1 MKIAIKKLNEDNQ
14 LPTRAH
20 DSDAGYDLYS
30 SEAVTLAPME
40 RRAVKTGV
48 SIALPELISDC
59 EVYGRVAPRSGLAVN
74 KGLDVLAVLA
84 GVIDASYR
92 GEIAVVLINLSSEEV
107 SLDKG
112 AKIAQLIIERYHA
125 VEWEEVSELPPSE
138 RGEGGFGSSGE

>member
-1 MKIAIKKLNEDNQ
+1 MKISIKKLTEDAQ
-14 LPTRAH
+14 LPMRAH

-30 SEAVTLAPME
+30 SEAVTLQPLE
-40 RRAVKTGV
+40 RRAVKTGI
-48 SIALPELISDC
+48 SFALPELLPDR

-74 KGLDVLAVLA
+74 KGLDVLA

-125 VEWEEVSELPPSE
+125 VEWEEVPELPPSE

>member
-1 MKIAIKKLNEDNQ
+1 MKIAIKKLNEDAQ

-74 KGLDVLAVLA
+74 KGLDVLA

>member
-1 MKIAIKKLNEDNQ
+1 MKIAIKKLNEDAQ

-59 EVYGRVAPRSGLAVN
+59 EVYWRVAPRSGLAVN
-74 KGLDVLAVLA
+74 KGLDVLA

>member
-1 MKIAIKKLNEDNQ
+1 MKIAIKKLNEDAQ

-74 KGLDVLAVLA
+74 KGLDVLA

-112 AKIAQLIIERYHA
+112 AKIAQLIIERHHS

>member
-74 KGLDVLAVLA
+74 KGLDVLA

>member
-1 MKIAIKKLNEDNQ
+1 MKIAIKKLNEGTQ

-74 KGLDVLAVLA
+74 KGLDVLA

>member
-1 MKIAIKKLNEDNQ
+1 
-14 LPTRAH
+14 
-20 DSDAGYDLYS
+20 
-30 SEAVTLAPME
+30 ME

-74 KGLDVLAVLA
+74 KGLDVLA

>member
-1 MKIAIKKLNEDNQ
+1 MKCQIKKLNEDAQ

-74 KGLDVLAVLA
+74 KGLDVLA
-84 GVIDASYR
+84 GVVDASYR

-112 AKIAQLIIERYHA
+112 AKIAQLIVERYHA

>member
-1 MKIAIKKLNEDNQ
+1 MKCQIKKLNEDTQ

-74 KGLDVLAVLA
+74 KGLDVLA

-112 AKIAQLIIERYHA
+112 AKIAQLIVERYHA